1 MVFGPEVNVVSAQVI
16 PIHRQDGLRAP
27 DRHLNEGDEQVV
39 AVLLDIM
46 PVSRHALNS
55 EVILFLARNFGD
67 SVLV

>member
-1 MVFGPEVNVVSAQVI
+1 
-16 PIHRQDGLRAP
+16 LRAP